1 LALLTERQLEIVLA
15 VVYEYITTG
24 EPIGSRTISR
34 RYLKGCSS
42 ATVRNEMAD
51 LEEMGYLFQP
61 HASAGRIPA
70 PGAYRLYVESIL
82 QRRRT
87 PPEGLKK
94 WLREMN
100 EKRQDLETIMS
111 TSSRL
116 LGQVTSYVGIA
127 AVANLEDVVLQRV
140 EFLRLG
146 GNAVLMVV
154 VLKGGLVHSK
164 TVMIPEEIS
173 QDVLD
178 DLARTINDLASGQLW
193 STVRN
198 NLFSYLTMEL
208 EKIFNNCRDA
218 VSEMDSLLTSQNYRL
233 YTGGTSH
240 ILGLPDF
247 QDVGKLRAVM
257 SLLEE
262 ETSLAELVEKCSAP
276 EGTMVTIGDEN
287 PEGGIKNCSL
297 VTVSRVKSG
306 QKAVLG
312 LIGPIR
318 MDYERSIALLE
329 TMLKGIY
336 K

>member
-1 LALLTERQLEIVLA
+1 MLTERQLEVVLA
-15 VVYEYITTG
+15 VVYEYIVTG

-34 RYLKGCSS
+34 KYLKGCSS

-51 LEEMGYLFQP
+51 LEEMGYLYQP

-70 PGAYRLYVESIL
+70 PKAYRLYVESIM

-87 PPEGLKK
+87 PPAGLKK
-94 WLREMN
+94 WLLEMN
-100 EKRQDLETIMS
+100 EKRQDLETIM
-111 TSSRL
+111 TMSSRL

-127 AVANLEDVVLQRV
+127 AVGNIEDVMLQRV
-140 EFLRLG
+140 DFLRLG

-154 VLKGGLVHSK
+154 VLKGGLVHSR
-164 TVMIPEEIS
+164 TIMMPEEVS
-173 QDVLD
+173 QEVLD
-178 DLARTINDLASGQLW
+178 DLSRRINDLAHDQLW
-193 STVRN
+193 STVRGKLYN
-198 NLFSYLTMEL
+198 YLTEEL
-208 EKIFNNCRDA
+208 EKIFVHCRNA
-218 VSEMDSLLTSQNYRL
+218 VAEMDNLMTTQNYRL
-233 YTGGTSH
+233 YKGGTSH

-262 ETSLAELVEKCSAP
+262 ENSLAELVERCSAP

-297 VTVSRVKSG
+297 VTVSKVKRG

-329 TMLKGIY
+329 SMLKGIY

>member
-1 LALLTERQLEIVLA
+1 
-15 VVYEYITTG
+15 
-24 EPIGSRTISR
+24 
-34 RYLKGCSS
+34 
-42 ATVRNEMAD
+42 
-51 LEEMGYLFQP
+51 
-61 HASAGRIPA
+61 
-70 PGAYRLYVESIL
+70 
-82 QRRRT
+82 
-87 PPEGLKK
+87 
-94 WLREMN
+94 
-100 EKRQDLETIMS
+100 
-111 TSSRL
+111 
-116 LGQVTSYVGIA
+116 
-127 AVANLEDVVLQRV
+127 
-140 EFLRLG
+140 
-146 GNAVLMVV
+146 MVV

-297 VTVSRVKSG
+297 VTVSKVKSG